1 MSGER
6 GERFD
11 RVNQREGGSN
21 GRVVEK
27 FTRQGDQ
34 TYLPMPFFM
43 TETGLGWYC
52 EGDIPSELH
61 FAGGLSIARQTQ
73 GKTLGCDRLFF
84 GSPARLLRRFI
95 ELTGEPVLPP
105 DWAFGLWI
113 SANGWNCDREVD
125 AQLAALKAHDY
136 PADVMVLE
144 AWSDEQT
151 FYAGTG
157 TEAGRTPP
165 QPCAVSGRAG
175 CTWCCGRSPSSNMNG
190 TARPARPFKRM
201 NARPSQR
208 GTA

>member
-1 MSGER
+1 
-6 GERFD
+6 
-11 RVNQREGGSN
+11 
-21 GRVVEK
+21 
-27 FTRQGDQ
+27 
-34 TYLPMPFFM
+34 MPFFM

-73 GKTLGCDRLFF
+73 GETLGCDRLFF

-95 ELTGEPVLPP
+95 ELTGEPALPP
-105 DWAFGLWI
+105 EWAFGLWI

-125 AQLAALKAHDY
+125 AQLEALKAHDY

-151 FYAGTG
+151 LLPLEWGRKLAGP
-157 TEAGRTPP
+157 RRN
-165 QPCAVSGRAG
+165 RAPYPG
-175 CTWCCGRSPSSNMNG
+175 ERLHLVLWQIPVIKYEW